1 MKLLEH
7 KIGYL
12 FKVITDKIKIKADAD
27 LKKHG
32 LTITQTRVLTFLNN
46 KGGEATQKEIE
57 EFLQVSH
64 PTIVGV
70 VSRMENNGF
79 LITWLD
85 PSDRRNKIVK
95 LTDKS
100 ISVVKE
106 IKNLIRLQ
114 DEKMLHTL
122 TQEQIKT
129 LEETLKIICKN
140 LD

>member
-1 MKLLEH
+1 M
-7 KIGYL
+7 
-12 FKVITDKIKIKADAD
+12 
-27 LKKHG
+27 
-32 LTITQTRVLTFLNN
+32 LTFLDDN
-46 KGGEATQKEIE
+46 GGEATQKEIE

>member
-1 MKLLEH
+1 MEH

-46 KGGEATQKEIE
+46 
-57 EFLQVSH
+57 
-64 PTIVGV
+64 
-70 VSRMENNGF
+70 NGF

-106 IKNLIRLQ
+106 IKSLIHLH
-114 DEKMLHTL
+114 DKKMLNTL
-122 TQEQIKT
+122 TQEQIET